1 MGAYKYIQESLQKSY
16 KERSPVYK
24 NRITAWRQESV
35 FNKVENPTNVP
46 RARRLGYKAQQGY
59 IVVRTR
65 IRKGRRK
72 RRKPMGGRK
81 PRHNYMFVQPQL
93 SHQVIAEQRVNRV
106 YKNLEVMNSY
116 WVGEDGE
123 YKFFEI
129 ILADP
134 VLVHATALRRKGRS
148 FRGLTS
154 AGKKARGLGRGK
166 LGLSQTRV
174 KD

>member
-1 MGAYKYIQESLQKSY
+1 MGAYQYMQETMQKTY
-16 KERSPVYK
+16 KERSGVYK
-24 NRITAWRQESV
+24 DRIVKWRRDPV
-35 FNKVENPTNVP
+35 FNKLDYPTNLT
-46 RARRLGYKAQQGY
+46 RARRLGYKAKQGY

-81 PRHNYMFVQPQL
+81 PRHAYLFVQPQL
-93 SHQVIAEQRVNRV
+93 SHQGMAEQRINRV
-106 YKNLEVMNSY
+106 YKNMEVLNSY

-123 YKFFEI
+123 YKFFEV

-134 VLVHATALRRKGRS
+134 TLVGVTALNRKGRT

-154 AGKKARGLGRGK
+154 VGKKARGLGRGRQ
-166 LGLSQTRV
+166 GTNTPRV